1 MRRLFISMGLM
12 LSLSILNL
20 PVLASQ
26 APQSNNESATEVLQ
40 RTVNTFNAKAPVPMS
55 NGMQIALMELT
66 EKELIYYINVE
77 GSDVNIKT
85 LKAGKKALRKSLLQ
99 QYSQSNVQDM
109 RSTIP
114 YCRQAGIGVVY
125 HYFDAKDRT
134 LKISFKSSEI

>member
-1 MRRLFISMGLM
+1 MGLM
-12 LSLSILNL
+12 MTLSTTSSTVFAAESQQDNL
-20 PVLASQ
+20 
-26 APQSNNESATEVLQ
+26 ESCYEVLQ
-40 RTVNTFNAKAPVPMS
+40 RTVDNFNAKAPVAMS
-55 NGMQIALMELT
+55 NGMQITLMELT
-66 EKELIYYINVE
+66 EKELIYFINVE

-114 YCRQAGIGVVY
+114 YCRKAGLNVVY
-125 HYFDAKDRT
+125 YYFDAKDRK